1 MISSLGQ
8 DVDETE
14 KEEEKS
20 QLLVLKKMDQETGR
34 EKVSCCRQTERLGC
48 CFNEIKVVFLYTL

>member
-1 MISSLGQ
+1 MMSSLGQ

-34 EKVSCCRQTERLGC
+34 RKFPAADKQ
-48 CFNEIKVVFLYTL
+48 KDVVVVLMK